1 MMLDIIMRILFLTVQ
16 INTQLLVLYARMFT
30 KKRYIDSQKVEV
42 AEQIKRDI
50 WEYLLS
56 SDVVDDAWYNY
67 LYNISSCA
75 K

>member
-1 MMLDIIMRILFLTVQ
+1 MRECLQ
-16 INTQLLVLYARMFT
+16 KN
-30 KKRYIDSQKVEV
+30 RYIDSQKVEV